1 MNKVVVGVD
10 GSEPSLRAL
19 AWAAR
24 QAKLTGATLEAVT
37 CVDFPAEGWEP
48 MAGWAPPPLRPEDLD
63 PGELGRRILDNAL
76 AKVLDDEAAA
86 RVDHQVYVGG
96 AVQGL
101 LDRAEGAELLVVGER
116 SHRGFAA
123 ALLGSVAHHLTH
135 HAPCPVTVVRGG
147 EDPASK
153 DSD

>member
-48 MAGWAPPPLRPEDLD
+48 LMTGWAPPPLRPEDFD
-63 PGELGRRILDNAL
+63 PGQLGRRILDDAL
-76 AKVLDDEAAA
+76 AKVLDDETAA

-96 AVQGL
+96 AAQGL
-101 LDRAEGAELLVVGER
+101 LERAEGAELLVVGER

-135 HAPCPVTVVRGG
+135 HAPCPVTVVRG
-147 EDPASK
+147 PVAK
-153 DSD
+153 D